1 MIAGKSLACSGS
13 VNASIGLSSATV
25 ATSGVGIGCVT
36 PSSGCS
42 GFATSVSTVGS
53 GWTDSM
59 DASSSR
65 CTSVTGV
72 LGSLSSTALF
82 FLAFFFF
89 LSFFE
94 GVEVRSS
101 ASAVSVGWITT
112 GVGTDSSIGAGS
124 GTVELSVVSVL
135 GG

>member
-1 MIAGKSLACSGS
+1 MSTDFPFLPFFFFAFFDSVAASPTTSVAGAWIGSSEMIAGKSLACSGS

-65 CTSVTGV
+65 CTS
-72 LGSLSSTALF
+72 
-82 FLAFFFF
+82 
-89 LSFFE
+89 
-94 GVEVRSS
+94 
-101 ASAVSVGWITT
+101 
-112 GVGTDSSIGAGS
+112 AG
-124 GTVELSVVSVL
+124 
-135 GG
+135 